1 MRARHL
7 VWPWLIAA
15 ANAFAQASPGVYAD
29 RIVLGQS
36 AKLSGTSGTQAG
48 RQYRDGLMLAFGGA
62 NRQGG
67 VHGRRIELV
76 SLDDE
81 NDPKKAAANTRVLIE
96 EHKVF
101 AIVGSTFTNTVK
113 AALPLVREAGV
124 TMVAPYTGFAELYE
138 GRHPEVFVL
147 RASFADE
154 LESIVRH
161 IRTVGY
167 EGISLVHYANPLGD
181 ELRRDVDEKL
191 RGAGRQ
197 LQSAA
202 SMPINSKDS
211 DEAVKPALRSLASSC
226 PRLVVLGVSG
236 RDAAAIVRGL
246 NRGACAGVRYL
257 ARSLVDIAMLRKE
270 LGDGA
275 RGVMVT
281 QVVPNPLRSLH
292 PLVRDYR
299 DALARRDASAAPDL
313 TEFEGFIAGR
323 FVVLS
328 LQRAGRSP
336 DRAAFVR
343 ALEAQTLDGPNRYR
357 IEFGPGKRVGTRY
370 INIVM
375 MSEQGR
381 IAD

>member
-1 MRARHL
+1 MLAWRLAVPCL
-7 VWPWLIAA
+7 FAA
-15 ANAFAQASPGVYAD
+15 ASAFAQDSPGVHPE

-36 AKLSGTSGTQAG
+36 AKLSGASGTQAG
-48 RQYRDGLMLAFGGA
+48 RQYRDGLLLAFGSVNA
-62 NRQGG
+62 RGG

-81 NDPKKAAANTRVLIE
+81 NEPQKAAANTRALIE
-96 EHKVF
+96 KHRVF
-101 AIVGSTFTNTVK
+101 ALVGSTFTNTVK
-113 AALPLVREAGV
+113 AALPLLRESGV
-124 TMVAPYTGFAELYE
+124 TLVAPYTGFAQLYE

-161 IRTVGY
+161 VRTVGY
-167 EGISLVHYANPLGD
+167 EDVSLVYYSNALGE
-181 ELRRDVDEKL
+181 ELRRDVDDKL
-191 RGAGRQ
+191 RDAGRR
-197 LQSAA
+197 LRSAV
-202 SMPINSKDS
+202 SMPINSRDS
-211 DEAVKPALRSLASSC
+211 DEAAGPALQALAGAC
-226 PRLVVLGVSG
+226 PTLVVLGVSG
-236 RDAAAIVRGL
+236 RDAAAVVRGMKR
-246 NRGACAGVRYL
+246 RGCGGTRYL
-257 ARSLVDIAMLRKE
+257 ARSLVDISMLRQE
-270 LGDGA
+270 LGDAA

-299 DALARRDASAAPDL
+299 DALARRDAAASPDL

-323 FVVLS
+323 FVVLA
-328 LQRAGRSP
+328 LQRAGRSL
-336 DRAAFVR
+336 DRAGFVK
-343 ALEAQTLDGPNRYR
+343 ALEAQTLDGPSRYR
-357 IEFGPGKRVGTRY
+357 IEFGPGQRVGTRY